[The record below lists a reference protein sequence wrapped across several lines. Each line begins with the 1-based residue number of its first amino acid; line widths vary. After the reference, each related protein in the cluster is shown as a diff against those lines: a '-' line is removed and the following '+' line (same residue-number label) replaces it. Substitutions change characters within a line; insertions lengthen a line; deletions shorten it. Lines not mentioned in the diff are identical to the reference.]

1 MFYILFLST
10 KKIYSQLGPASRK
23 EGKPAGAPEEP
34 RGGQRRLEE
43 PRGGQSRP
51 RVGPGEPRAAQRSP
65 EEFRVAP
72 KQSQSSPEGP
82 RGAQRN
88 QAALKM
94 CVFNIV
100 ILQFNIYIYIYIPSS
115 GPAPKKRGSQSEVKI
130 GDS

>member
-1 MFYILFLST
+1 M
-10 KKIYSQLGPASRK
+10 
-23 EGKPAGAPEEP
+23 
-34 RGGQRRLEE
+34 
-43 PRGGQSRP
+43 
-51 RVGPGEPRAAQRSP
+51 
-65 EEFRVAP
+65 AP

-100 ILQFNIYIYIYIPSS
+100 ILQFNIYIYIPSS